1 MVSIYSEIDQVL
13 VEDVF
18 YHSNKNMNEAKKM
31 LEMLRP
37 SSSIA
42 PVKQKQPDDEDEE
55 MKRILK
61 ESEEQFKLDQQKNA
75 QPKA

>member
-1 MVSIYSEIDQVL
+1 
-13 VEDVF
+13 
-18 YHSNKNMNEAKKM
+18 MNEAKKM

>member
-1 MVSIYSEIDQVL
+1 
-13 VEDVF
+13 
-18 YHSNKNMNEAKKM
+18 MNEAKKM

-37 SSSIA
+37 SSSSA